1 MKKSA
6 LWLVI
11 PWALFAAAAI
21 GWVIYWHVVAG
32 AAEARI
38 AALIAA
44 ENAKGAQ
51 VAVARILRH
60 GFPAL
65 MRLELQGLS
74 YAPARGSWSATSARA
89 DLHIALTN
97 PQHVKLEAKA
107 PIEVS
112 RANGAVTRIAADALI
127 ASLRSEGGALAAAG
141 VEATNLTLDD
151 PAAEGVLAARTMV
164 ANLRPDPRAAGEYQ
178 LALELG
184 HLTLP
189 RPVRSFEAFGL
200 ELAALRAAIVI
211 EQGSALLNAGGENPL
226 ASWREAEGT
235 LRFEALGLEWGPLQA
250 QGSGHGG
257 LDDQRRLAG
266 ALTLPIERP
275 APVFNA
281 LANGPNV
288 NENTR
293 RALGLLAAGYALSG
307 DDITLDVEAKDGV
320 LRLEGLGV
328 RLLPPVY

>member
-1 MKKSA
+1 MKKHT
-6 LWLVI
+6 LWLAV

-21 GWVIYWHVVAG
+21 GWVVYWHIVAG
-32 AAEARI
+32 AAETRI
-38 AALIAA
+38 AALVAA
-44 ENAKGAQ
+44 ENEKGAQ
-51 VAVARILRH
+51 VAVVRIVRH

-74 YAPARGSWSATSARA
+74 YAPAQGSWRATSARA

-112 RANGAVTRIAADALI
+112 RANGAVTRVAADALI
-127 ASLRSEGGALAAAG
+127 TSLRSEGGALAAAG

-151 PAAEGVLAARTMV
+151 PAAEGVLAVRTMV
-164 ANLRPDPRAAGEYQ
+164 ANLRPDPRTAGEYQ

-200 ELAALRAAIVI
+200 ELAALRAAIII
-211 EQGSALLNAGGENPL
+211 EHAEPLLSAGNSDPL
-226 ASWREAEGT
+226 ARWREAGGK
-235 LRFEALGLEWGPLQA
+235 LRFEALGLEWGPLLA
-250 QGSGHGG
+250 QGSGQGG
-257 LDDQRRLAG
+257 LDEQRRLAG
-266 ALTLPIERP
+266 ALTLPIEHP
-275 APVFNA
+275 GPVFNA

-293 RALGLLAAGYALSG
+293 RALGLLAASYALSG
-307 DDITLDVEAKDGV
+307 DDITLDVEAEGGV

>member
-1 MKKSA
+1 MKKHR
-6 LWLVI
+6 LWLAI

-21 GWVIYWHVVAG
+21 GWVVYWHVVAG

-38 AALIAA
+38 AALVAA

-51 VAVARILRH
+51 VAVARIVRH

-74 YAPARGSWSATSARA
+74 YAPARGSWRATSERA
-89 DLHIALTN
+89 DLHIALAN
-97 PQHVKLEAKA
+97 PQHFKLEAKA
-107 PIEVS
+107 PIEIS

-127 ASLRSEGGALAAAG
+127 ASLRSDSGALAAAG

-151 PAAEGVLAARTMV
+151 PAAEGVLAVRSMV
-164 ANLRPDPRAAGEYQ
+164 ANLRSDPRAAGEYQ
-178 LALELG
+178 LALELQ

-200 ELAALRAAIVI
+200 EVAALRAAIVV
-211 EQGSALLNAGGENPL
+211 EHGAALLNAGGGDPL
-226 ASWREAEGT
+226 GPWREAGGK

-250 QGSGHGG
+250 QGSGQGG

-266 ALTLPIERP
+266 ALTLPIEHP
-275 APVFNA
+275 APVFSA

-293 RALGLLAAGYALSG
+293 RALGLLAASYALSG
-307 DDITLDVEAKDGV
+307 DDITLDVEAEGGV
-320 LRLEGLGV
+320 LRLEGVGL

>member
-6 LWLVI
+6 LWLAI

-21 GWVIYWHVVAG
+21 GWVIYWHVVAA

-38 AALIAA
+38 ASLVAA
-44 ENAKGAQ
+44 ENAKGGE
-51 VAVARILRH
+51 VAIARIVRH

-65 MRLELQGLS
+65 LRLELQGLS
-74 YAPARGSWSATSARA
+74 YAPPRGSWRAASARA

-107 PIEVS
+107 PIEIS
-112 RANGAVTRIAADALI
+112 RADGAVTRIAADALI

-141 VEATNLTLDD
+141 VEANNLTLDD
-151 PAAEGVLAARTMV
+151 PAAEGVLAVRTMV

-178 LALELG
+178 FVLELA
-184 HLTLP
+184 HFTLP
-189 RPVRSFEAFGL
+189 RPVRSFEALGL
-200 ELAALRAAIVI
+200 EIAALRAAIVI
-211 EQGSALLNAGGENPL
+211 EHAATLLNAGDEDPL
-226 ASWREAEGT
+226 APWREAGGK
-235 LRFEALGLEWGPLQA
+235 LRFEALGLEWGPLHT
-250 QGSGHGG
+250 QGAGHGG
-257 LDDQRRLAG
+257 LDEQRRLEG

-275 APVFNA
+275 GPVFSA

-288 NENTR
+288 NENAR
-293 RALGLLAAGYALSG
+293 RALGLLAASYSISG
-307 DDITLDVEAKDGV
+307 DDITLDVEASGGV

-328 RLLPPVY
+328 RLLPPAY